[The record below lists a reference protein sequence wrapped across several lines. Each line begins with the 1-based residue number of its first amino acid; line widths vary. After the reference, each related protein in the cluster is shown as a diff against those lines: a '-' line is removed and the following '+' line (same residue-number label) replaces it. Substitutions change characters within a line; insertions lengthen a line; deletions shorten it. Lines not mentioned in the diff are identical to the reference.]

1 MNQDNCAK
9 ERISSRTLGL
19 ILLPVGLLLVLA
31 GFLLLPV
38 LGFVF
43 AIPILILSGLL
54 LAAPQSRVCKLITG
68 KGA

>member
-1 MNQDNCAK
+1 MNKDSCAK

-38 LGFVF
+38 VGFVF
-43 AIPILILSGLL
+43 AIPILVLSGLL
-54 LAAPQSRVCKLITG
+54 LAAPQSRVCRLITG

>member
-1 MNQDNCAK
+1 MTQDNCTK

>member
-1 MNQDNCAK
+1 MNQVNCAK

-38 LGFVF
+38 LGFFF

-54 LAAPQSRVCKLITG
+54 LAAPQSRVCKIITG
-68 KGA
+68 KSA

>member
-19 ILLPVGLLLVLA
+19 ILLPEGLLLVLA

>member
-1 MNQDNCAK
+1 MNQVNCAK

-38 LGFVF
+38 LGFFF

>member
-1 MNQDNCAK
+1 MNQDNCAR